1 MIRRPPGSTRT
12 DTLFPYT
19 TALPILG
26 AFAVLAEIEP
36 FAFDLRRDA
45 QPGEPSGDS
54 DRDRGADRC
63 PDDRRHHRLKLDPDL
78 RADPHRAI
86 ARPAK
91 DGGVD
96 DAGADRADHAADAVD
111 TERIERIVIA
121 EPRFKDGD
129 GVVTKDAG
137 DRAKHD
143 RTKRPRITRRGRHR
157 SEEHTSDLQ
166 TQM

>member
-1 MIRRPPGSTRT
+1 MRIS
-12 DTLFPYT
+12 DWSSD
-19 TALPILG
+19 
-26 AFAVLAEIEP
+26 VCSS
-36 FAFDLRRDA
+36 DL
-45 QPGEPSGDS
+45 
-54 DRDRGADRC
+54 
-63 PDDRRHHRLKLDPDL
+63 RRHHRPKLDPDL

-111 TERIERIVIA
+111 TERIERIVLA

-137 DRAKHD
+137 DSAKHD
-143 RTKRPRITRRGRHR
+143 RTKRDSEERRGGKGRGSTCKHR
-157 SEEHTSDLQ
+157 W
-166 TQM
+166 

>member
-1 MIRRPPGSTRT
+1 MIRRPPRSTRT

-19 TALPILG
+19 TL
-26 AFAVLAEIEP
+26 F
-36 FAFDLRRDA
+36 R
-45 QPGEPSGDS
+45 S
-54 DRDRGADRC
+54 
-63 PDDRRHHRLKLDPDL
+63 
-78 RADPHRAI
+78 I

-129 GVVTKDAG
+129 GVVTKDAV

-157 SEEHTSDLQ
+157 DQPGDDPRAEAQRRSLVAVQPLGKHPDQPRRSGREESVDNRQDQKAKRMNTS
-166 TQM
+166 